1 MIIVIVADDLV
12 IIAETL
18 DQLLGTFCVWKTNL
32 EKKGLY
38 VNVGK
43 TKIIISA
50 QNAPKPVEA
59 GFLMVCAIK
68 VLDPTLSNV
77 LFVAFGCTNAVQTS
91 RVL

>member
-12 IIAETL
+12 IIAE
-18 DQLLGTFCVWKTNL
+18 TFCVWKTNL